1 MKAWISGTEWNPE
14 IDPTCAANLLATQL
28 QREFNGQR
36 IVFSTN
42 GTGTIGHP
50 RVEKETLIHTL
61 YHKQNLTQNRSMTPM
76 RSIKLQ
82 SFGTELR
89 EKNLCNPVLCKDVLA
104 KTLRE

>member
-42 GTGTIGHP
+42 GAGTIGHP

-89 EKNLCNPVLCKDVLA
+89 EKNLCKDLQRRWIKV
-104 KTLRE
+104 